1 MTVNPH
7 TTGEHSPRSQPLLAT
22 TPGLFGACI
31 VCCLLWGSAIP
42 CIKMGYDLFNVAVTD
57 PASQMLFAGL
67 RFSIAGTMVIIGMSA
82 ARRRF
87 LQPAARDIRP
97 IIVLALF
104 QTIGQY
110 VFYYLGLSRAS
121 GVTTS
126 IVGAS
131 SSFIAILLAALAFR
145 TERLSARKVLGC
157 VAGFAGVAAIE
168 LGGMAPD
175 SKLAFS
181 LGGEGLI
188 LLSAVSNA
196 MSTCLIGIFSKKH
209 NPVLL
214 SGWQF
219 LTGGL
224 ILTVCALAA
233 DGHLDPTA
241 LAPGV
246 PLLAYMGFISAMA
259 YSLWSRLL
267 AVNPVS
273 RVTVFGFMT
282 PIFGFLLSVA
292 LLGEGSLVSPVLA
305 VAALG
310 LVSAGIVI
318 VNRPEHTARRSDA
331 DRLPRDGIVTIEVSD
346 KSV

>member
-1 MTVNPH
+1 MTTPYSTENTQRRYGPNR
-7 TTGEHSPRSQPLLAT
+7 TQPFLAT
-22 TPGLFGACI
+22 TAGLFGACI

-42 CIKMGYDLFNVAVTD
+42 CIKIGYGLFNVAATD
-57 PASQMLFAGL
+57 PASQLLFAGI
-67 RFSIAGTMVIIGMSA
+67 RFSIAGAMVIVGMSLA
-82 ARRRF
+82 NRRLLR
-87 LQPAARDIRP
+87 PSPRDVRP
-97 IIVLALF
+97 IVLLALF

-145 TERLSARKVLGC
+145 TERLSTRKVIGC

-168 LGGMAPD
+168 LGGMAPG
-175 SKLAFS
+175 SQLSFS
-181 LGGEGLI
+181 LDGEGLI
-188 LLSAVSNA
+188 LLSATSNA
-196 MSTCLIGIFSKKH
+196 MSTCLIGMFSKKH
-209 NPVLL
+209 DPVLL

-219 LTGGL
+219 LTGG
-224 ILTVCALAA
+224 IVITVCALVAG
-233 DGHLDPTA
+233 GHLDSSAP
-241 LAPGV
+241 APGV
-246 PLLAYMGFISAMA
+246 ALLTYMGFISAMA

-282 PIFGFLLSVA
+282 PVFGFLLSVV
-292 LLGEGSLVSPVLA
+292 LLGEGSIVSPLLA
-305 VAALG
+305 IVALG

-318 VNRPEHTARRSDA
+318 VNRPER
-331 DRLPRDGIVTIEVSD
+331 
-346 KSV
+346 KS

>member
-1 MTVNPH
+1 MNIDIDM
-7 TTGEHSPRSQPLLAT
+7 TTGTRGSRPRPFLAT
-22 TPGLFGACI
+22 TAGLFCACI

-42 CIKMGYDLFNVAVTD
+42 CIKIGYGLFNVAATD
-57 PASQMLFAGL
+57 PASQLLFAGL
-67 RFSIAGTMVIIGMSA
+67 RFSIAGAMVIIGMSL

-87 LQPAARDIRP
+87 LRPAARDIRP
-97 IIVLALF
+97 IVVLALF

-209 NPVLL
+209 DPVLL

-219 LTGGL
+219 LTGG
-224 ILTVCALAA
+224 IVLTACALAA
-233 DGHLDPTA
+233 GGHLDPSN
-241 LAPGV
+241 LAPGIS
-246 PLLAYMGFISAMA
+246 LLIYMGFISAMA

-282 PIFGFLLSVA
+282 PVFGFLLSVA
-292 LLGEGSLVSPVLA
+292 LLGEGSLVSPA
-305 VAALG
+305 VAAVALG
-310 LVSAGIVI
+310 LVSAGIII
-318 VNRPEHTARRSDA
+318 VNRPERAA
-331 DRLPRDGIVTIEVSD
+331 
-346 KSV
+346 

>member
-1 MTVNPH
+1 MTANPD
-7 TTGEHSPRSQPLLAT
+7 TTGSRAPLPRPFLAT
-22 TPGLFGACI
+22 TAGLFGACI

-42 CIKMGYDLFNVAVTD
+42 CIKIGYGLFRVGATD
-57 PASQMLFAGL
+57 AASQLLFAGL
-67 RFSIAGTMVIIGMSA
+67 RFSIAGAMVVVGMSLT
-82 ARRRF
+82 RRRF
-87 LQPAARDIRP
+87 LRPATRDLRP
-97 IIVLALF
+97 VALLALF

-110 VFYYLGLSRAS
+110 VFYYLGLSHAS

-157 VAGFAGVAAIE
+157 AVGFAGVLAIE
-168 LGGMAPD
+168 LGGMAPG

-181 LGGEGLI
+181 LEGEGLI

-209 NPVLL
+209 DPVLL

-224 ILTVCALAA
+224 VLTVCAAA
-233 DGHLDPTA
+233 AGGHLEPA
-241 LAPGV
+241 SLAPGAA
-246 PLLAYMGFISAMA
+246 LLVYMGFISAIA

-282 PIFGFLLSVA
+282 PVFGFLLSVA

-305 VAALG
+305 AAALG

-318 VNRPEHTARRSDA
+318 VNRP
-331 DRLPRDGIVTIEVSD
+331 DRAS
-346 KSV
+346 

>member
-1 MTVNPH
+1 MADSTKTNANRQARPF
-7 TTGEHSPRSQPLLAT
+7 LAT
-22 TPGLFGACI
+22 TAGLFGACI

-42 CIKMGYDLFNVAVTD
+42 CIKIGYSLFDVGATD
-57 PASQMLFAGL
+57 SASQLLFAGL
-67 RFSIAGTMVIIGMSA
+67 RFSIAGAMVIAGMSVA
-82 ARRRF
+82 GRRF
-87 LQPAARDIRP
+87 LRPAVSDVRP
-97 IIVLALF
+97 IVVLALF

-145 TERLSARKVLGC
+145 TERLSVRKILGC

-168 LGGMAPD
+168 LGGMAPG

-181 LGGEGLI
+181 LSGEGLI

-209 NPVLL
+209 DPVLL

-219 LTGGL
+219 LTGG
-224 ILTVCALAA
+224 IVLTACALTAG
-233 DGHLDPTA
+233 GHLDPSN
-241 LAPGV
+241 LAPGI
-246 PLLAYMGFISAMA
+246 LLLIYMGFISAMA

-282 PIFGFLLSVA
+282 PIFGFLLSVM

-305 VAALG
+305 AIALG
-310 LVSAGIVI
+310 LVSAGIII
-318 VNRPEHTARRSDA
+318 VNRPEREA
-331 DRLPRDGIVTIEVSD
+331 
-346 KSV
+346 

>member
-1 MTVNPH
+1 MTANPH
-7 TTGEHSPRSQPLLAT
+7 TTSERDLRTKPFLAT

-42 CIKMGYDLFNVAVTD
+42 CIKIGYGLFDVTSTD
-57 PASQMLFAGL
+57 PASQLLFAGI
-67 RFSIAGTMVIIGMSA
+67 RFSIAGAMVIAGMSV
-82 ARRRF
+82 ARRQF
-87 LQPAARDIRP
+87 LRPASPDIRP
-97 IIVLALF
+97 IALLALF

-131 SSFIAILLAALAFR
+131 STFIAILLAALAFR
-145 TERLSARKVLGC
+145 TERLSVRKVLGC
-157 VAGFAGVAAIE
+157 IAGFAGVAAIE
-168 LGGMAPD
+168 LGGMAPG

-181 LGGEGLI
+181 LDGEGLI

-209 NPVLL
+209 DPVLL

-219 LTGGL
+219 LTGGVV
-224 ILTVCALAA
+224 ITACALAA
-233 DGHLDPTA
+233 GGHLDPTA
-241 LAPGV
+241 LAPGAA
-246 PLLAYMGFISAMA
+246 LLAYMGFISAMA

-282 PIFGFLLSVA
+282 PMFGFLLSVV

-305 VAALG
+305 VVALG

-318 VNRPEHTARRSDA
+318 VNRPERAA
-331 DRLPRDGIVTIEVSD
+331 
-346 KSV
+346 

>member
-1 MTVNPH
+1 MADSTKTNANRQARPF
-7 TTGEHSPRSQPLLAT
+7 LAT
-22 TPGLFGACI
+22 TAGLFGACI

-42 CIKMGYDLFNVAVTD
+42 CIKIGYSLFDVGATD
-57 PASQMLFAGL
+57 SASQLLFAGL
-67 RFSIAGTMVIIGMSA
+67 RFSIAGTMVIAGMSVA
-82 ARRRF
+82 GRRF
-87 LQPAARDIRP
+87 LRPAVSDVRP
-97 IIVLALF
+97 IVVLALF
-104 QTIGQY
+104 QTISQY

-145 TERLSARKVLGC
+145 TERLSVRKILGC
-157 VAGFAGVAAIE
+157 IAGFAGVAAIE
-168 LGGMAPD
+168 LGGMAPG

-181 LGGEGLI
+181 LSGEGLI

-209 NPVLL
+209 DPVLL

-219 LTGGL
+219 LTGG
-224 ILTVCALAA
+224 IVLTACALAA
-233 DGHLDPTA
+233 GGHLDPSN
-241 LAPGV
+241 LAPGI
-246 PLLAYMGFISAMA
+246 LLLIYMGFISAMA

-282 PIFGFLLSVA
+282 PIFGFLLSVM

-305 VAALG
+305 AIALG
-310 LVSAGIVI
+310 LVSAGIII
-318 VNRPEHTARRSDA
+318 VNRPEREA
-331 DRLPRDGIVTIEVSD
+331 
-346 KSV
+346 

>member
-1 MTVNPH
+1 MTANPD
-7 TTGEHSPRSQPLLAT
+7 TTSERDLRAKPLLAT
-22 TPGLFGACI
+22 TAGLFGACI

-42 CIKMGYDLFNVAVTD
+42 CIKTGYRLFNVSAAD
-57 PASQMLFAGL
+57 PASQLLFAGL
-67 RFSIAGTMVIIGMSA
+67 RFSIAGVMVIVGMSA

-87 LQPAARDIRP
+87 LRPAVPDIRP
-97 IIVLALF
+97 IALLALF

-126 IVGAS
+126 IVSAS

-145 TERLSARKVLGC
+145 SERLSAHKVLGC

-168 LGGMAPD
+168 LSGMAPG

-181 LGGEGLI
+181 FGGEGLI

-196 MSTCLIGIFSKKH
+196 MSTCLIGVFSQKH
-209 NPVLL
+209 DPVLL

-219 LTGGL
+219 LVGGL
-224 ILTVCALAA
+224 VLTGCALAA
-233 DGHLDPTA
+233 GGHLDAGA
-241 LAPGV
+241 LAPGAA
-246 PLLAYMGFISAMA
+246 LLVYMGFISAMA

-282 PIFGFLLSVA
+282 PVCGFLLSV
-292 LLGEGSLVSPVLA
+292 LLLDEGSLVNPIVA

-318 VNRPEHTARRSDA
+318 VNRPERAAR
-331 DRLPRDGIVTIEVSD
+331 
-346 KSV
+346 

>member
-1 MTVNPH
+1 MADSTKTNANRQARPF
-7 TTGEHSPRSQPLLAT
+7 LAT
-22 TPGLFGACI
+22 TAGLFGACI

-42 CIKMGYDLFNVAVTD
+42 CIKIGYSLFDVGATD
-57 PASQMLFAGL
+57 SASQLLFAGL
-67 RFSIAGTMVIIGMSA
+67 RFSIAGTMVIAGMSVA
-82 ARRRF
+82 GRRF
-87 LQPAARDIRP
+87 LRPAVSDVRP
-97 IIVLALF
+97 IVVLALF

-145 TERLSARKVLGC
+145 TERLSVRKILGC
-157 VAGFAGVAAIE
+157 IAGFAGVAAIE
-168 LGGMAPD
+168 LGGMAPG

-181 LGGEGLI
+181 LSGEGLI

-209 NPVLL
+209 DPVLL

-219 LTGGL
+219 LTGG
-224 ILTVCALAA
+224 IVLTACALAA
-233 DGHLDPTA
+233 GGHLDPSN
-241 LAPGV
+241 LAPGI
-246 PLLAYMGFISAMA
+246 LLLIYMGFISAMA

-282 PIFGFLLSVA
+282 PIFGFLLSVM

-305 VAALG
+305 AIALG
-310 LVSAGIVI
+310 LVSAGIII
-318 VNRPEHTARRSDA
+318 VNRPEREA
-331 DRLPRDGIVTIEVSD
+331 
-346 KSV
+346 